1 MAEEAWQG
9 EAWQRRH
16 GRGGMAGGGMAE
28 EAWQG
33 EAWRRRHGRG
43 GMAEEAWQRRH
54 SGGGMVEE
62 AWWRSISMFLKA
74 GREDMHDR
82 ADMHCMQGGDHE
94 HARGTGTA
102 IERGG
107 PYICKSKRHCN

>member
-16 GRGGMAGGGMAE
+16 GRGGMAG
-28 EAWQG
+28 
-33 EAWRRRHGRG
+33 G

>member
-43 GMAEEAWQRRH
+43 RHGGGGMAEEAQWRRH
-54 SGGGMVEE
+54 GGGGMVEE
-62 AWWRSISMFLKA
+62 HLNVLESWQ
-74 GREDMHDR
+74 GR
-82 ADMHCMQGGDHE
+82 
-94 HARGTGTA
+94 HA
-102 IERGG
+102 
-107 PYICKSKRHCN
+107 